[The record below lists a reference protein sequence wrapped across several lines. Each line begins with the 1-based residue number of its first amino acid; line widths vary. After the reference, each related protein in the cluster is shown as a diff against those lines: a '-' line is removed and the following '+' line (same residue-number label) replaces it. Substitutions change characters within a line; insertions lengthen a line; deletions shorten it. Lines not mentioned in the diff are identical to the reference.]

1 VAGRSAVAGLL
12 DVAEKLRADIE
23 LVEDAIELAECGAGT
38 N

>member
-1 VAGRSAVAGLL
+1 VTGRSAVAGFL

-23 LVEDAIELAECGAGT
+23 LVEDAIELAEGGAGT